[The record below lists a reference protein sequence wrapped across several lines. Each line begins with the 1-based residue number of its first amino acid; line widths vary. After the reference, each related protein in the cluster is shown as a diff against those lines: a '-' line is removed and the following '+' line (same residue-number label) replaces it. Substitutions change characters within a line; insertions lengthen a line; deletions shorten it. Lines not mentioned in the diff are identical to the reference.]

1 MGSLR
6 RCGSACRALW
16 DCCPLSRF
24 YVNPQTGGVGQ
35 VALFRILACYLHLDR
50 EIGYCQ
56 GKLKGVRARSS
67 PILKVIPRFFCG
79 AGMGFLAAMLLC
91 YMPEEDA

>member
-1 MGSLR
+1 M
-6 RCGSACRALW
+6 LW
-16 DCCPLSRF
+16 DCRPLSRF
-24 YVNPQTGGVGQ
+24 YIDAQTGGVGQ

-56 GKLKGVRARSS
+56 GTLKRHVCECSL
-67 PILKVIPRFFCG
+67 PILKVIRRLFCG